1 MRKIGLLTLLIYLI
15 QTVHGND
22 NNTLTTTNEL
32 FQLKLDDLVLVNT
45 LAYNKSGNINALSWS
60 LTYLPNASNATLQ
73 YQTQYYLL
81 VAASV
86 TTFQVWN
93 GTIVRSEGKNQSEFS
108 ITQWNIA
115 QLIPSTNIA
124 HAVAVSPNGKW
135 MALGMYINSKSIC
148 WAQQVPVLPIIFT
161 SQFSFMNSAF
171 RK

>member
-32 FQLKLDDLVLVNT
+32 FQLKLDDLVLVNA

-93 GTIVRSEGKNQSEFS
+93 GTIVRSEGKKIKVNFQSLSGTLHNLFL
-108 ITQWNIA
+108 A
-115 QLIPSTNIA
+115 QISHMLWHSVQTG
-124 HAVAVSPNGKW
+124 NGW
-135 MALGMYINSKSIC
+135 H
-148 WAQQVPVLPIIFT
+148 
-161 SQFSFMNSAF
+161 
-171 RK
+171 